1 MAIDVKQKPRR
12 LYKTADGKRV
22 PGVTTILNNIGWKT
36 PGLVWWAFRL
46 GQAEPDMNSP
56 YDKTDEAA
64 DIGTVVH
71 RAVELLMHG
80 LPDAEAEKHIADNL
94 PPESIRQA
102 ENCLLAFYQWRDG
115 FRLEVTDTEVA
126 LVSEDYRYGGTL
138 DYVARVAGARVL
150 VDLKTASG
158 VYPDTWAQL
167 AAYGQLWNE
176 NHPGDPVMG
185 YYVLRIDKESAG
197 FDNPY
202 RPDLTDAFQ
211 AFVAARKLH
220 DLKARIK

>member
-1 MAIDVKQKPRR
+1 MAIDVKPKPRR

-56 YDKTDEAA
+56 YDKTEEAA

-115 FRLEVTDTEVA
+115 FKLGLPRHLGTTGRLRATLEREPSGRPRDGLLRPENRQGV
-126 LVSEDYRYGGTL
+126 GGL
-138 DYVARVAGARVL
+138 
-150 VDLKTASG
+150 
-158 VYPDTWAQL
+158 
-167 AAYGQLWNE
+167 
-176 NHPGDPVMG
+176 
-185 YYVLRIDKESAG
+185 
-197 FDNPY
+197 
-202 RPDLTDAFQ
+202 
-211 AFVAARKLH
+211 
-220 DLKARIK
+220 